1 MDKELLLTDEQR
13 VLFLEMKAI
22 PGKDIVRAVDVTT
35 KDSEYYINLVD
46 RAVVGFERL
55 DSNFE
60 RSSTEDKMLSK

>member
-35 KDSEYYINLVD
+35 KDSEYYIHVAD
-46 RAVVGFERL
+46 KAPMGFGRI
-55 DSNFE
+55 DQF
-60 RSSTEDKMLSK
+60 